1 MKRLVELAH
10 EYFPE
15 ELENHERI
23 ARIVD
28 LRDPQHWYPLARLRK
43 RRIIY
48 HGGKRPY
55 LPPW

>member
-1 MKRLVELAH
+1 MCSMGERLVELAQEH
-10 EYFPE
+10 FPE
-15 ELENHERI
+15 ELENQGRI

-48 HGGKRPY
+48 HGGKGSS
-55 LPPW
+55 